1 MKTAKTRHA
10 HVVTYKRPST
20 KAHQATTYNKRGEE
34 IIVYP
39 SIEGW
44 FEVRQVGTDGERY
57 AEFIRKKDVRY
68 TLKYIAAI
76 LMKRLKLKRK
86 KSR

>member
-1 MKTAKTRHA
+1 MKIAKTRHT
-10 HVVTYKRPST
+10 HVATYKRPST
-20 KAHQATTYNKRGEE
+20 KALQATTYNKRGEK
-34 IIVYP
+34 ITVYP

-68 TLKYIAAI
+68 TLKSLAAVF
-76 LMKRLKLKRK
+76 MKRLKLKRR
-86 KSR
+86 KSK